1 MNFIGV
7 GICIYSFIIYVFDI
21 FFLFGGLL
29 IIWSCWCFYFLCV
42 IVYMWVNVDD
52 IIEENEVMIG
62 LFYSFEYCII
72 I

>member
-7 GICIYSFIIYVFDI
+7 GICIYSLIIYVFDI

-29 IIWSCWCFYFLCV
+29 IIWSCCCFYFLSV

-52 IIEENEVMIG
+52 IIEENEVMVG
-62 LFYSFEYCII
+62 LFYSFGYCII